1 MMEKIKIAYLDW
13 SYIFAGA
20 ERVLYTIID
29 NLDRCQFE
37 PYLIFP
43 FPRDYQK
50 EYEKL
55 DCHKVFLA
63 SKLTWWHGSD
73 YWHHPLRGTDML
85 KRMLFGLK
93 LARYLPKNGIK
104 ILHVNLL
111 RPDCYWWLKPSHD
124 AGIKII
130 GHFRSQAEEWIPGKK
145 VQECCSLVL
154 CVSKYSQSRFTS
166 KGKFVESRALY
177 DSIDIHSLFTP
188 LTKDKAK
195 EKLGFDSQVK
205 LMASVGQLSPHK
217 GHDHAIKA
225 FAKISSKYPSLRLLI
240 AGGGKENDLYN
251 LKQLAKSEGVSDK
264 VVFTGKQIS
273 NIQEVY
279 RAADLILSLT
289 KVGEAFGLVPF
300 EACYMG
306 TPFIAPC
313 FGAVT
318 EFVRNKDNG
327 LLVDTNNILQIAEA
341 IDWVFSH
348 EEETSLMVGKLQNV
362 IETRITPSVMISNL
376 EKVYLEMNKSGL

>member
-1 MMEKIKIAYLDW
+1 M
-13 SYIFAGA
+13 
-20 ERVLYTIID
+20 
-29 NLDRCQFE
+29 
-37 PYLIFP
+37 
-43 FPRDYQK
+43 
-50 EYEKL
+50 
-55 DCHKVFLA
+55 
-63 SKLTWWHGSD
+63 
-73 YWHHPLRGTDML
+73 
-85 KRMLFGLK
+85 
-93 LARYLPKNGIK
+93 
-104 ILHVNLL
+104 
-111 RPDCYWWLKPSHD
+111 
-124 AGIKII
+124 
-130 GHFRSQAEEWIPGKK
+130 
-145 VQECCSLVL
+145 
-154 CVSKYSQSRFTS
+154 
-166 KGKFVESRALY
+166 
-177 DSIDIHSLFTP
+177 
-188 LTKDKAK
+188 
-195 EKLGFDSQVK
+195 
-205 LMASVGQLSPHK
+205 
-217 GHDHAIKA
+217 
-225 FAKISSKYPSLRLLI
+225 LI